1 MYHFFFQL
9 IRCEINRQNGCS
21 IEYLL
26 YITQV
31 MALDSLSTICEI
43 AILRS
48 VWYLRKIYEEFEDR
62 FHSRTF
68 WICPPYLHLF
78 LTSLFPFSLSV
89 YICIHGFTR
98 FPSSLL
104 LVSGYLFYLNLNC
117 TCKIFGRIIQEIKR
131 ELSEIYR

>member
-1 MYHFFFQL
+1 
-9 IRCEINRQNGCS
+9 
-21 IEYLL
+21 
-26 YITQV
+26 

-89 YICIHGFTR
+89 YIYTYTWFHSFSFITSFGIRIFI
-98 FPSSLL
+98 
-104 LVSGYLFYLNLNC
+104 LF
-117 TCKIFGRIIQEIKR
+117 
-131 ELSEIYR
+131 ELELHL

>member
-1 MYHFFFQL
+1 MCIIFFFLFVVNYVKL
-9 IRCEINRQNGCS
+9 IGNRRS
-21 IEYLL
+21 IFIVLHV
-26 YITQV
+26 TQV

-89 YICIHGFTR
+89 YIHIYIYII
-98 FPSSLL
+98 SLVFL
-104 LVSGYLFYLNLNC
+104 LSVSGYLFYFDLNLIAR
-117 TCKIFGRIIQEIKR
+117 KIFEDNLRN
-131 ELSEIYR
+131 